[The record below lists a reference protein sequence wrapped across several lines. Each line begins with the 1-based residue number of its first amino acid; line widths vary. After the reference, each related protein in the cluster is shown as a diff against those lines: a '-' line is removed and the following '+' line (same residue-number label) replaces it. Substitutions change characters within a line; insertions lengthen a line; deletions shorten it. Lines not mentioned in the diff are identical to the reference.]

1 MRTYKTPDKPYR
13 FSVIARYTDRIR
25 PSRRGWPMPL
35 GKQDIYQLL
44 DAHGIAYEAV
54 EHPAVYTVDE
64 ADALRLPHPEA
75 GTKNLFLRDDKHRA
89 YYLLTCRE
97 DVRVDLKALQHQ
109 IGSRRLSFAS
119 ADDLRDMLGLIPGS
133 VTPLGLLNDE
143 ARRVRFLLDEAFAGR
158 LISAT
163 QTRTQPRSSCRQTT
177 CSPSSRSTAHP

>member
-1 MRTYKTPDKPYR
+1 
-13 FSVIARYTDRIR
+13 
-25 PSRRGWPMPL
+25 MPL
-35 GKQDIYQLL
+35 GKQDIYRLL
-44 DAHGIAYEAV
+44 DAQGIAYEAV

-75 GTKNLFLRDDKHRA
+75 GAKNLFLRDDKHRA

-97 DVRVDLKALQHQ
+97 DVRVDLKTLQHQ

-158 LISAT
+158 LISAHPNENT
-163 QTRTQPRSSCRQTT
+163 ATIFLQTDDLLALLAEHGTPVTIV
-177 CSPSSRSTAHP
+177 HLD

>member
-1 MRTYKTPDKPYR
+1 
-13 FSVIARYTDRIR
+13 
-25 PSRRGWPMPL
+25 MPL

-54 EHPAVYTVDE
+54 EHPAVYTVEE
-64 ADALRLPHPEA
+64 ADALRLPHPET

-97 DVRVDLKALQHQ
+97 DVRVDLKALQAQ

-119 ADDLRDMLGLIPGS
+119 AGDLRDMLGLIPGS

-143 ARRVRFLLDEAFAGR
+143 ARRVRFLLDGAFVGR
-158 LISAT
+158 MVS
-163 QTRTQPRSSCRQTT
+163 
-177 CSPSSRSTAHP
+177 AHPNENTATIFFAADDLLALLAEHGTPVTVVALD